1 MGGCSLHGGTVRHNG
16 AGQIGQIFFP
26 EEGQRYLTQLLCQS
40 NSAHAALH
48 ISCQERGTILH
59 QCRQGDQKK
68 TEYAAHN
75 VEHTSACHGAL

>member
-1 MGGCSLHGGTVRHNG
+1 MGGCGLHGGTVRHNG
-16 AGQIGQIFFP
+16 AGQIGQILFP
-26 EEGQRYLTQLLCQS
+26 EERQRYLTQLLCQS